1 MRLRFALAGLLLGL
15 VSGGAHADPKA
26 PAAGYAPGLGEIMA
40 LQQMRHAKLWF
51 AGSAANWPLAE
62 YELAELREGFED
74 AAKFHANHDGVPVAT
89 LVASLTPA
97 PLERLGKAIE
107 AKSGAAFATA
117 FDGLSAACN
126 ACHKSAQKGFIRI
139 VRPRSSVY
147 PNQDFRPA
155 PK

>member
-1 MRLRFALAGLLLGL
+1 MRLRIILAGLALTLAT
-15 VSGGAHADPKA
+15 GGAQAEPKA
-26 PAAGYAPGLGEIMA
+26 YAPGLGEIMA

-51 AGSAANWPLAE
+51 AGSAANWPLAA

-74 AAKFHANHDGVPVAT
+74 AAKFHATHDGVAVAA
-89 LVASLTPA
+89 LVASLTPS

>member
-1 MRLRFALAGLLLGL
+1 MRLRFSLTGL
-15 VSGGAHADPKA
+15 VLVLASVGAQAEPKA
-26 PAAGYAPGLGEIMA
+26 PSGGYAPGLGEIMA

-51 AGSAANWPLAE
+51 AGNAANWRLAE

-74 AAKFHANHDGVPVAT
+74 TAKFHATHDGVPVAA

-97 PLERLGKAIE
+97 PLEALGKAIE
-107 AKSGAAFATA
+107 KKSGAAFATA

-126 ACHKSAQKGFIRI
+126 TCHKSAQKGFIRI